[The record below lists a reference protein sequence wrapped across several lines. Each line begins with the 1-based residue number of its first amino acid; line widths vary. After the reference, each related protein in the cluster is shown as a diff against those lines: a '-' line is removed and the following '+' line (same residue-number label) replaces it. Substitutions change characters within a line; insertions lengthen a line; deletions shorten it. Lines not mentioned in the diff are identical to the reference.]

1 MKKAVLIGCNYQR
14 TPSARLYG
22 CINDVVNTSQIL
34 ISKYGYLSNNV
45 SVLRDDSNDATIWP
59 TRANI
64 LASLRDLVNQSG
76 QCSEIWFQYSG
87 HGSQMRDTNGD
98 EADRLDEVIV
108 PMDYGSAG
116 FVSDDEI
123 FNIVRNSKCRTM
135 LIFDSCHSGSV
146 CDLQWS
152 YQFMNNGFTRSSLS
166 KKMILGNPN
175 VICLSGCKDAQTAA
189 DSFSQTQKQS
199 MGAFTDAMLV
209 SLAKLN
215 FKTSVLSLYREMVVN
230 LRRAGYTQIPLI
242 SCSSLT
248 PVFNFNPVTPTSAV
262 ITSVMSS
269 VAPKT
274 SLRDLPQEVGMTVL
288 YGRRNVTK
296 MRMAFA

>member
-14 TPSARLYG
+14 TPNARLYG

-45 SVLRDDSNDATIWP
+45 SVLRDDSNDAKVWP

-64 LASLRDLVNQSG
+64 LASLQNLVNQSG

-98 EADRLDEVIV
+98 EADRMDEVIV
-108 PMDYGSAG
+108 PMDYGRAG

-230 LRRAGYTQIPLI
+230 LSRAGYTQIPLI

>member
-45 SVLRDDSNDATIWP
+45 SVLRDDSNDAKVWP

-64 LASLRDLVNQSG
+64 LASLQNLVNQSG

-87 HGSQMRDTNGD
+87 HGSQVRDTNGD
-98 EADRLDEVIV
+98 EADRMDEVIV
-108 PMDYGSAG
+108 PMDYGRAG

-123 FNIVRNSKCRTM
+123 FNIVKNSKCRTM

-152 YQFMNNGFTRSSLS
+152 YQYMNNGFTRSSLS
-166 KKMILGNPN
+166 RKVITGNSN

-199 MGAFTDAMLV
+199 MGAFTDALLV

-215 FKTSVLSLYREMVVN
+215 FRTNILTLYRDMVMN
-230 LRRAGYTQIPLI
+230 LSRAGYSQIPLL

-248 PVFNFNPVTPTSAV
+248 PVFNFNPVSTTTAV
-262 ITSVMSS
+262 ISSVMST
-269 VAPKT
+269 VAPKPG
-274 SLRDLPQEVGMTVL
+274 SRDLTQNVGMGIL
-288 YGRRNVTK
+288 YGRSSKK
-296 MRMAFA
+296 MTMIFA

>member
-14 TPSARLYG
+14 TPNVRLYG
-22 CINDVVNTSQIL
+22 CINDVVNTSQVL

-45 SVLRDDSNDATIWP
+45 SVFRDDSGDAKVWP

-64 LASLRDLVNQSG
+64 LASLQDLVNQSG

-87 HGSQMRDTNGD
+87 HGSQVRDTNGD
-98 EADRLDEVIV
+98 EADGLDEVIV

-116 FVSDDEI
+116 FVTDDEI
-123 FNIVRNSKCRTM
+123 FNIVKNSKCRTM

-152 YQFMNNGFTRSSLS
+152 YQYMNNGFTRSSLS
-166 KKMILGNPN
+166 KKVIMGNPS

-189 DSFSQTQKQS
+189 DSFSQTQNQS
-199 MGAFTDAMLV
+199 MGAFTDAMIT
-209 SLAKLN
+209 SLTQLN
-215 FKTSVLSLYREMVVN
+215 FKTDILSLYRAMVLN
-230 LRRAGYTQIPLI
+230 LSRSGYSQIPLI

-248 PVFNFNPVTPTSAV
+248 PVFNFNPVSSVVAAVSSA
-262 ITSVMSS
+262 MPS

-274 SLRDLPQEVGMTVL
+274 GARDLTQNVNMVIL
-288 YGRRNVTK
+288 YGRTSK
-296 MRMAFA
+296 RMTMKFA

>member
-22 CINDVVNTSQIL
+22 CINDVVNTSQVL
-34 ISKYGYLSNNV
+34 ISKYGYLPNNV
-45 SVLRDDSNDATIWP
+45 SVLRDDSSDAKVWP

-87 HGSQMRDTNGD
+87 HGSQVIDRNGD
-98 EADRLDEVIV
+98 EADRMDEVIV
-108 PMDYGSAG
+108 PMDYGNAG

-123 FNIVRNSKCRTM
+123 FDIVKNSKCRTM

-152 YQFMNNGFTRSSLS
+152 YQYMNNGFTRSSFS
-166 KKMILGNPN
+166 KKLIVGNPN
-175 VICLSGCKDAQTAA
+175 VICLSGCKDNQTAA
-189 DSFSQTQKQS
+189 DSFSQTQMQS

-209 SLAKLN
+209 SLARFN
-215 FKTSVLSLYREMVVN
+215 FKTSVLSLYREMVSY
-230 LRRAGYTQIPLI
+230 LSRIGYSQIPLI

-248 PVFNFNPVTPTSAV
+248 PVFNFTPVNQTTAA
-262 ITSVMSS
+262 ITSLMSS
-269 VAPKT
+269 VAPKPA
-274 SLRDLPQEVGMTVL
+274 SRDLTQTVSMVRV
-288 YGRRNVTK
+288 YGKIPKK
-296 MRMAFA
+296 MGLCYT